1 MTNTEHVHTIPT
13 QSLSENAV
21 IPSQAY
27 RGDAGYDLCSTEKLT
42 LEPFARALIP
52 TGLAIELPY
61 GYAGFVLP
69 RSGLAIKKGL
79 SIVNAPGLIDS
90 NYRGELKVIAI
101 NLDPKEPITIE
112 IGDRIAQ
119 LVIMKVEEAKFNQVD
134 SLDDSERG
142 TGGFGSSGVQKQ

>member
-1 MTNTEHVHTIPT
+1 MANTEHVHTIPT

-27 RGDAGYDLCSTEKLT
+27 CGDAGYDLCSTEKLT

-142 TGGFGSSGVQKQ
+142 TGGFGSSGVQKR

>member
-27 RGDAGYDLCSTEKLT
+27 HGDAGYDLCSTEKLT
-42 LEPFARALIP
+42 LEPFARTLIP

-119 LVIMKVEEAKFNQVD
+119 LVIMKVEEAKFTQVD
-134 SLDDSERG
+134 SLEDSERG